1 MSKPILKAITDGRL
15 GDIRVIATDMDGT
28 LTEDGK
34 FNSDLLQILEKLSYG
49 KIDVLIVT
57 GRSAG
62 WVQGIATYLPIVG
75 AIAEN
80 GGLLYWSHA
89 ERPQTLA
96 NIGNIEQHR
105 QKLKSI
111 FELLQNK
118 FPQIQESEDNR
129 FRITDWTFDVKHLSL
144 KELEQI
150 DRICHAQGWGFTYS
164 TVQCH
169 IKPLN
174 QDKAIALEQIMHK
187 YYPHLKLEQ
196 IITIGDSPNDESLF
210 SNKFP
215 VSVGVSNILDY
226 RDCLEN
232 FPLYVT
238 KKPEIQGFIEL
249 AELVIN
255 TNKKIN

>member
-1 MSKPILKAITDGRL
+1 MSKPILKAITDSRL
-15 GDIRVIATDMDGT
+15 GDIRAIATDLDGT
-28 LTEDGK
+28 LTQDGK
-34 FNSDLLQILEKLSYG
+34 FTSDLIQTLEKLSQSN
-49 KIDVLIVT
+49 IDVLIVT

-89 ERPQTLA
+89 ERPQILT
-96 NIGNIEQHR
+96 NIDNIEKHR
-105 QKLKSI
+105 QKLKST

-118 FPQIQESEDNR
+118 FPLIQESEDNR
-129 FRITDWTFDVKHLSL
+129 FRITDWTFDVKDLSQEQL
-144 KELEQI
+144 QQI
-150 DRICHAQGWGFTYS
+150 DRICHGEGWGFTYS

-169 IKPLN
+169 IKSLN
-174 QDKAIALEQIMHK
+174 QDKAIALEQIIQQ
-187 YYPHLKLEQ
+187 YYHLKLEQ

-215 VSVGVSNILDY
+215 FSVGVANILDY
-226 RDCLEN
+226 RDYLKN
-232 FPLYVT
+232 LPLYVAS
-238 KKPEIQGFIEL
+238 KPEAQGFIEL
-249 AELVIN
+249 AELVIK

>member
-1 MSKPILKAITDGRL
+1 MSKPILKAIIDGHL
-15 GDIRVIATDMDGT
+15 GDIRVIATDLDGT

-34 FNSDLLQILEKLSYG
+34 FNAHLIQTLAKLSHSS
-49 KIDVLIVT
+49 IDVLIVT

-89 ERPQTLA
+89 ERPKILT
-96 NIGNIEQHR
+96 NIDKIEQHR
-105 QKLKSI
+105 QKLKST
-111 FELLQNK
+111 FQLLQNK
-118 FPQIQESEDNR
+118 FPLIRESEDNH
-129 FRITDWTFDVKHLSL
+129 FRITDWTFDVKDLSQEQL
-144 KELEQI
+144 QQI
-150 DRICHAQGWGFTYS
+150 DRICHGEGWGFTYS

-169 IKPLN
+169 IKSLN
-174 QDKAIALEQIMHK
+174 QDKAIALEQIIQQ
-187 YYPHLKLEQ
+187 YYHLKLEQ

-215 VSVGVSNILDY
+215 FSVGVANILDY
-226 RDCLEN
+226 RDYLKN
-232 FPLYVT
+232 LPLYVAS
-238 KKPEIQGFIEL
+238 KPEAQGFIEL
-249 AELVIN
+249 AELVIK